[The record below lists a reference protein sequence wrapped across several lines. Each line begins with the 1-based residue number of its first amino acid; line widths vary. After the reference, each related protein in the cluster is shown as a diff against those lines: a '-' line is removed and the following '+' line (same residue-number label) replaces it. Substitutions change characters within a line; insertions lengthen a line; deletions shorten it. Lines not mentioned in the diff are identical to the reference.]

1 MADDF
6 DLLQRWAAGD
16 KAAGGQ
22 LYDRHVTKVQRFFR
36 NRVQESV
43 DDLVQATFLASL
55 EASNRF
61 RGDSK
66 FTTYLYAIA
75 RYKLLEHL
83 RRRQSKHD
91 VVDPLVV
98 SVMDCGHSPTSVMV
112 RNEREQILQAA
123 MCRLPIDMQ
132 IALELYY
139 WEGVT
144 AREVADIIGIPEGT
158 VRTRLRRARQQLR
171 KYVEAAG
178 VRGVLPGQPS

>member
-1 MADDF
+1 MVDDF
-6 DLLQRWAAGD
+6 ELLKRWAAGD

-22 LYDRHVTKVQRFFR
+22 LYDRHVSKVQRFFR
-36 NRVQESV
+36 NRVQDGV

-55 EASNRF
+55 EASDRF

-66 FTTYLYAIA
+66 FTTYLYSIA
-75 RYKLLEHL
+75 RFKLLEHM
-83 RRRQSKHD
+83 RRRRSKHD
-91 VVDPLVV
+91 VIDPLVV
-98 SVMDCGHSPTSVMV
+98 SVMDCGHSPTSVIV

-144 AREVADIIGIPEGT
+144 ARELAEILSLPEGT

-178 VRGVLPGQPS
+178 VRGVLPGQT